1 MTGTRRDE
9 EGGGPDEVSS
19 FAARLTRLI
28 ATVHPPD
35 RKPYSYREIAQ
46 GVADATGVSM
56 SATHVQQLAVGAR
69 LDPKRSHIQALAQFF
84 GVPVTYFFDDA
95 VAEQID
101 RQVDDI
107 VAWRDTEA
115 RAMAQRAMRL
125 SPRDR
130 ETVSTLMDQ
139 LNSYDADRPRSGR
152 ARKPE

>member
-1 MTGTRRDE
+1 MAGTRGDGDE
-9 EGGGPDEVSS
+9 RS
-19 FAARLTRLI
+19 FADRLTHLI

-46 GVADATGVSM
+46 GVADLTGVSM

-69 LDPKRSHIQALAQFF
+69 RDPKRSHLQALAQFF
-84 GVPVTYFFDDA
+84 GVPVTYFFDDG

-101 RQVDDI
+101 GQVEDV

-139 LNSYDADRPRSGR
+139 LNSYDTGR
-152 ARKPE
+152 ERGGRRRKPE

>member
-1 MTGTRRDE
+1 MRMTGTH
-9 EGGGPDEVSS
+9 EGEGRS
-19 FAARLTRLI
+19 FADRLTRLI

-46 GVADATGVSM
+46 GVADMTGVSM

-69 LDPKRSHIQALAQFF
+69 RDPKRSHIQALCQFF
-84 GVPVTYFFDDA
+84 GVPVTYFFDDE

-101 RQVDDI
+101 RQVDDV

-115 RAMAQRAMRL
+115 RAMAQRAMQL

-130 ETVSTLMDQ
+130 DTVSALMDQ
-139 LNSYDADRPRSGR
+139 LTSYDADRQRSGR
-152 ARKPE
+152 RRKPE

>member
-1 MTGTRRDE
+1 MTETRGDGE
-9 EGGGPDEVSS
+9 ERT
-19 FAARLTRLI
+19 FAERLAHLI

-46 GVADATGVSM
+46 GVLDRTGVSM

-69 LDPKRSHIQALAQFF
+69 RDPKRSHIQALAQFF

-95 VAEQID
+95 VAGAVD
-101 RQVDDI
+101 RQVEDV

-115 RAMAQRAMRL
+115 RKLAQRAMEL

-130 ETVSTLMDQ
+130 ATVSALLDQ
-139 LNSYDADRPRSGR
+139 LGSYDAGRSREGR
-152 ARKPE
+152 RRKPE